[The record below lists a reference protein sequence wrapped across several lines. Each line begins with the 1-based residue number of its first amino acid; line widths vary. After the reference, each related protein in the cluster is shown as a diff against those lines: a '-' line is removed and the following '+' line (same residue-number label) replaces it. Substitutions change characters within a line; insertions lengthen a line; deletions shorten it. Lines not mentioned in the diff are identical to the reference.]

1 MSSNVESAWFGGKCI
16 ILQLRVRKIY
26 LSALKRKKNRGSL
39 ATSRILPVKCF
50 VFLHL
55 SCQDLAKLL
64 ECKRN
69 CMLKQQQENQNG
81 GVNQQGLDG
90 ENVLVLQEAEKF
102 GSSLFSIRKKPSFI
116 VFFQLR
122 YSLKTSTCKFEIVNL
137 SIISHALLGG
147 AAPVPFFPG
156 CTQGFIYHIGTRLHP
171 FRILIHVV
179 MITEEKRRVLLR
191 NFT

>member
-1 MSSNVESAWFGGKCI
+1 MHHLTIKSSKNLPFSFK
-16 ILQLRVRKIY
+16 KKK
-26 LSALKRKKNRGSL
+26 KRGCL
-39 ATSRILPVKCF
+39 ATSKILPAKCF

-102 GSSLFSIRKKPSFI
+102 GCSSLFITRKKPSFI

-122 YSLKTSTCKFEIVNL
+122 YSLKTSTCKFVNL
-137 SIISHALLGG
+137 SIISHALPEGS
-147 AAPVPFFPG
+147 APVPFHPRGTPRDSSTIEEQDYFPSESL
-156 CTQGFIYHIGTRLHP
+156 Y
-171 FRILIHVV
+171 VW
-179 MITEEKRRVLLR
+179 KRKGE
-191 NFT
+191 FC

>member
-1 MSSNVESAWFGGKCI
+1 MHHLTIKSSKNLPFSFK
-16 ILQLRVRKIY
+16 K
-26 LSALKRKKNRGSL
+26 KKNRGSL

-102 GSSLFSIRKKPSFI
+102 GSSLFSTRKKPSFI

-122 YSLKTSTCKFEIVNL
+122 YSLKTSTCKFVNL
-137 SIISHALLGG
+137 SIISYAL
-147 AAPVPFFPG
+147 PEEDQDYFPSESL
-156 CTQGFIYHIGTRLHP
+156 Y
-171 FRILIHVV
+171 VW
-179 MITEEKRRVLLR
+179 KRKGE
-191 NFT
+191 FC